1 MSAAKPSKLE
11 DVAQRAGVNKV
22 TASIVLSGGRGNT
35 RVSEATRQR
44 IRKAAEELQYQPN
57 ALAQSLRRRR
67 SHMLGLY
74 LGNFLDTRNP
84 FISEIISGLQLG
96 CEENNRDFV
105 MHGTFRGDSIDDIVA
120 ELLNGKVDGLV
131 LHVGSDHPL
140 QARLAASRL
149 PVVVIANPAPGMA
162 SVTTDDVT
170 GSWLQ
175 VKHLAERGH
184 KRVLYAVSPFVHTSV
199 IRRHEAFCVAAAAH
213 GMTISSVVAEYG
225 LAGLRTVE
233 QAITQSN
240 ASERPTAIVC
250 WNDEIAY
257 PIVEHL
263 RSQGLRVPDDL
274 AVVGYDG
281 WTSAI
286 PTAYR
291 LTTIN
296 APWAQVARTAV
307 GLLVS
312 NSGKPEPIDTV
323 LPVEL
328 IVGDTT

>member
-1 MSAAKPSKLE
+1 MSAAEPSKLE

-44 IRKAAEELQYQPN
+44 IRQAAEDLQYQPN

-96 CEENNRDFV
+96 CEENRRDFV

-140 QARLAASRL
+140 QARLASSRL

-175 VKHLAERGH
+175 VKHLSERGH
-184 KRVLYAVSPFVHTSV
+184 QRVLYAVSPFMHTSV
-199 IRRHEAFCVAAAAH
+199 IRRYEAFCVAAAAH
-213 GMTISSVVAEYG
+213 GMTVSSVVTEYG
-225 LAGLRTVE
+225 LSGLNRVE
-233 QAITQSN
+233 QAIIQKN
-240 ASERPTAIVC
+240 ASERPTALAC

-257 PIVEHL
+257 PMVEHM
-263 RSQGLRVPDDL
+263 RSRGIRVPDDL

-312 NSGKPEPIDTV
+312 NAGKPEPVDTI

-328 IVGDTT
+328 ILGDTT